1 MKSIIVFVILVL
13 LAMPAISIAQITIP
27 TLTGRILQ
35 TDKKGNQIPVP
46 FANVIWKN
54 SKQGTVTDESG
65 KFSLEKRTSGS
76 HDLVISCL
84 GFQTDTIR
92 LNADQK
98 YLEHTLVVKNVNLDE
113 VEIRSRQEGQY
124 ISSLNSIKTEVIS
137 SVGLQRLAC
146 CNLSE
151 SFENSATV
159 DVGYSD
165 AVSGAKQI
173 QMLGLAGVYSQL
185 MFENIPFIRGVA
197 SPFGLGYVP
206 GTWMQSIQI
215 SKGTSSV
222 TNGFES
228 ITGQINVEF
237 KKPEH
242 TDEKLFINAYG
253 STKGRGELNIHTA
266 SKVTKNT
273 STMLFGHVSGQLSE
287 SDHQKDGFLDIP
299 TGHQVNL
306 FNRWTFNHPNG
317 RGHSQFAV
325 GIINETRKG
334 GMTEYWNTS
343 GNKDGLWGL
352 KLKTERYQAFA
363 KSGYYLDKSGVLNLG
378 LQAAGTYHKQSGFF
392 GLREYSS
399 LQKSLYLN
407 AILQI
412 AISKKHS
419 ISTGISY
426 QYDDYQE
433 QFDLLKHDLSESIP
447 GIFSQYTY
455 ETEKF
460 TAIAGLRADASS
472 YYGTFLTPRLH
483 LRYALTEDITARAS
497 AGKGRRTAMLFAEN
511 TGYMASSRK
520 FIIAD
525 NLKQEEAWNYGLNLT
540 TNIHID
546 EARKITIALDAYN
559 TSFTNQVVADADMDY
574 KHLHFYNLT
583 GNSFARSYQAEITAE
598 PIKRLS
604 ITVAWRINDVKIT
617 ESNDLVKKPFVSKH
631 KGLLALS
638 YSTRFDK
645 WSFDVTTQYTGE
657 QRLPDVSE
665 NPKASH
671 HTEYS
676 PGFFTIHAQITRRF
690 KNIELYAGGENL
702 TGYTQHHPI
711 ISADDPFSDYFD
723 ASHVWGP
730 LMGAMYYAGVRI
742 FVR

>member
-1 MKSIIVFVILVL
+1 MKSILTLVVLILL
-13 LAMPAISIAQITIP
+13 GMPMVSIAQINTPSI
-27 TLTGRILQ
+27 TGKILQ
-35 TDKKGNQIPVP
+35 TDKQGKQIPVP
-46 FANVIWKN
+46 FANVIWRNTK
-54 SKQGTVTDESG
+54 KGTVTDESG
-65 KFSLEKRTSGS
+65 QFSLEKREGNINEI
-76 HDLVISCL
+76 VISCI
-84 GFQTDTIR
+84 GFSTDTIK
-92 LNADQK
+92 LKPDQK
-98 YLEHTLVVKNVNLDE
+98 HVEHILLAKNVNLDE
-113 VEIRSRQEGQY
+113 VEIKSRQEGQY
-124 ISSLNSIKTEVIS
+124 ISSLSSIKTEVIS
-137 SVGLQRLAC
+137 TVGLQRLAC

-228 ITGQINVEF
+228 ITGQINIEF

-253 STKGRGELNIHTA
+253 SSKGRGELNIHAA
-266 SKVTKNT
+266 SKVTENI
-273 STMLFGHVSGQLSE
+273 STMLFGHVSSQFGE
-287 SDHQKDGFLDIP
+287 SDHQQDGFLDIP

-306 FNRWTFNHPNG
+306 FNRWTYNHPNG
-317 RGHSQFAV
+317 RGHSQFAIGMV
-325 GIINETRKG
+325 NEIRKG

-343 GNKDGLWGL
+343 GNKDGIWGL
-352 KLKTERYQAFA
+352 QLKTERYQAFA
-363 KSGYYLDKSGVLNLG
+363 KSGYYLDKKGMLNLG
-378 LQAAGTYHKQSGFF
+378 IQASGTYHKQSGFF
-392 GLREYSS
+392 GLRDYQSM
-399 LQKSLYLN
+399 QKSLYLN

-412 AISKKHS
+412 TLSKSHS
-419 ISTGISY
+419 ISTGLSY

-433 QFDLLKHDLSESIP
+433 RFDLLAHNLKESVP
-447 GIFSQYTY
+447 GIFGQYTF

-472 YYGTFLTPRLH
+472 YYGTFVTPRLH
-483 LRYALTEDITARAS
+483 LRYAITDDIVARAS

-540 TNIHID
+540 TYINID

-559 TSFTNQVVADADMDY
+559 TSFDNQVVADADMDY

-583 GNSFARSYQAEITAE
+583 GRSFARSYQAEITAE

-604 ITVAWRINDVKIT
+604 ITMAWRINDVKIT

-631 KGLLALS
+631 KGLLAIS
-638 YSTRFDK
+638 YSSRFDK

-671 HTEYS
+671 CTEYS
-676 PGFFTIHAQITRRF
+676 PGFFTIHGQITRRF
-690 KNIELYAGGENL
+690 KNIEVYAGGENL
-702 TGYTQHHPI
+702 TGYTQHHAI
-711 ISADDPFSDYFD
+711 ISADDPFSEYFD

-730 LMGAMYYAGVRI
+730 LMGAMYYGGIRLFI
-742 FVR
+742 R